1 MIKTNAGI
9 LLFCLLCLNWTGA
22 LWANG
27 LLEVGTA
34 YFRHDTPYENAPITL
49 VARLHY
55 EQNWQLADNTALLFK
70 PRLGFDKGNL
80 YADKATLH
88 EKNHARSNFAL
99 EELTL
104 THYIDNFELSVG
116 KQVFSWGL
124 GDMYNPTDHLNPV
137 DTLDP
142 LDNRK
147 LGQWSASLLYLGR
160 SSNLN
165 LIFIPRRSASRLPEQ
180 NNRWFRSLEAIQT
193 AAAAQLG
200 VIPDINL
207 SRQIDHHRS
216 TTGVQISSGQW
227 LPGWDI
233 ELSYLHSQD
242 AVGVYLPEVIA
253 QPRGTQLDLV
263 RVFPQFG
270 ETSVGVS
277 TALSEYTFQG
287 IATYRNTKNNQQDDD
302 YLTFLL
308 GARRTFYF
316 SNFKPSTSYISGL
329 LQNIEEVTLAVEY
342 VKEKISHH
350 RDPNSLYVNSGF
362 GRTLPNSLLMNVEVK
377 FSEDTLMKLGLVKN
391 FDLQDRYVSIELGHQ
406 LNDDFKITIGLDLL
420 SGEPD
425 SLFGQWSSN
434 DRLFFSTS
442 YHF

>member
-1 MIKTNAGI
+1 MNKARGEV
-9 LLFCLLCLNWTGA
+9 LLFCLSSLMWGGA
-22 LWANG
+22 VWADG
-27 LLEVGTA
+27 VLKVDAA
-34 YFRHDTPYENAPITL
+34 YYQHDNPYENAPISL
-49 VARLHY
+49 EARLHY
-55 EQNWQLADNTALLFK
+55 EQNWQLSDNTALLFK

-88 EKNHARSNFAL
+88 EKNRTRSNFAV

-124 GDMYNPTDHLNPV
+124 GDMYNPSDHLNPV

-147 LGQWSASLLYLGR
+147 LGQWSASLLYLGA

-180 NNRWFRSLEAIQT
+180 NNRWFRSLKAIQT
-193 AAAAQLG
+193 AAAEQLG
-200 VIPDINL
+200 IIPDINL
-207 SRQIDHHRS
+207 SRQIDHHHT
-216 TTGVQISSGQW
+216 TTGVQVTSGQW
-227 LPGWDI
+227 LPGLDI

-253 QPRGTQLDLV
+253 QPSATQLDLV

-270 ETSVGVS
+270 EASVGIS
-277 TALSEYTFQG
+277 TALGEYTFHG
-287 IATYRNTKNNQQDDD
+287 ITSYRNTKNNLQDDD
-302 YLTFLL
+302 YFTFLL
-308 GARRTFYF
+308 GARRTFYISDF
-316 SNFKPSTSYISGL
+316 ELPTSYISEL
-329 LQNIEEVTLAVEY
+329 LQNVEEVTLAVEY

-350 RDPNSLYVNSGF
+350 RDPNSPYVNSGF

-391 FDLQDRYVSIELGHQ
+391 FDQQDRYVSIELGHQ

-434 DRLFFSTS
+434 DRLFLSTR